1 MYERSAIILE
11 KYYNNLF
18 GFDQK
23 VNLKIIFKDYNELVE
38 EMKKYQTVLEQENEV
53 IEKFDV
59 VAGKISKIDK
69 EQKEISEA
77 LTGLESKRNQ
87 LFETIDELPSAIEK
101 KLLNIEES
109 VDEYNSRL
117 KELREEFVE
126 AISDFADKQKERN
139 SASKTR
145 REEEKYYFTVI
156 DNVKKDFE
164 QIDRNIVLKLR
175 AFSKSEDKGTERKT
189 VELMLDNGK
198 DEKIPFNKEVMEKAA
213 KTRFEIARI
222 EASCYAIVYE
232 KMRRL
237 FDEINNDDINLK
249 KYEKTKIDTNVKFA
263 FLKAEKMYIVSFLDN
278 ERMTLIN
285 GKEIHEKLM
294 EDACEKYD
302 SDIEQI
308 NNLYRLILREIAE
321 KSSKKGYKE
330 LYNKEYL
337 KNIEEKERNFEQE
350 VNNIRIKT
358 GTIINSNYWRIDE
371 IKNIYE
377 VFQKEVSE
385 NYNID
390 AEELKIEKLEDEEPQ
405 EETVETEPEVVDN
418 SNDDIFKSTIG
429 NDEIIEYFDD
439 EENED
444 ATSKKYSDLDDFLED
459 EKDNDLKDDFDDS
472 NASNK
477 DEESKEGIDEFLDI
491 DDDLEE
497 KEKSTNN
504 DKNYTDENNEFENN
518 ESNDEDKD
526 LYEDEE
532 DFYDDELF
540 DDDDDYDDEEEDYE
554 EDDEENLSDEDDDFD
569 YDDYDEDEE
578 SANNNIYDKKLNTE
592 NSYNKE
598 SSNRIKNDENR
609 MKNIIDEMRKKNPK
623 LSQKSEESN
632 NKKEIENDKKG
643 FFNRFFK

>member
-23 VNLKIIFKDYNELVE
+23 VNLKTIFKDYNELVE

-175 AFSKSEDKGTERKT
+175 AFSKSEDKGPERKT

-358 GTIINSNYWRIDE
+358 GTIINSNYCRIDE

-459 EKDNDLKDDFDDS
+459 EKDNDLRNDFDDS
-472 NASNK
+472 NTSNK
-477 DEESKEGIDEFLDI
+477 YEDSKDGIDEFLDI

-518 ESNDEDKD
+518 ESNDED
-526 LYEDEE
+526 
-532 DFYDDELF
+532 
-540 DDDDDYDDEEEDYE
+540 
-554 EDDEENLSDEDDDFD
+554 NLSDEDDDFD

-578 SANNNIYDKKLNTE
+578 STNNDIYDK

-598 SSNRIKNDENR
+598 GSNRIKNDENR